1 MYVFIFIF
9 LITSPPSDLADYML
23 RTGNNFL
30 GPARNCE
37 NRKIEDSDP
46 VLSKP
51 IYSSWG
57 KNVTNA
63 QTNW

>member
-9 LITSPPSDLADYML
+9 LITSPPSDLADYIL

-46 VLSKP
+46 VL
-51 IYSSWG
+51 
-57 KNVTNA
+57 
-63 QTNW
+63 